1 MYIPQSVPRIL
12 PRGKDG
18 RCVGLTTL
26 PTSCADC
33 LEILEP
39 QPPGTPKGLSRPVA
53 GKLYLLHTTMKLLHA
68 CQKRNKILHWENLY
82 IKKYNT
88 EGKLI
93 TEQTPRE
100 HNVLFTLEKLA
111 TSQAILKTPDIT
123 HNT

>member
-1 MYIPQSVPRIL
+1 MSRLFINS
-12 PRGKDG
+12 GAS
-18 RCVGLTTL
+18 
-26 PTSCADC
+26 TSWN
-33 LEILEP
+33 P
-39 QPPGTPKGLSRPVA
+39 NGLSRPVA

-68 CQKRNKILHWENLY
+68 CHKRNKILHWENLY
-82 IKKYNT
+82 IQKYYT

-93 TEQTPRE
+93 TDQTPHE